1 MIEEGCVAHALFV
14 ENQKGRRQSDYF
26 TVLLGENHRV
36 EKTRTE
42 VYVPRSLPWEND
54 GLRDNYQRHSVMS
67 NKNSEFLKLLIVS
80 QSRKPGKAVGCDEV
94 AQDRGDAA
102 KA

>member
-1 MIEEGCVAHALFV
+1 MPYLSRIKLEEDKATILQCYSGRIIEW
-14 ENQKGRRQSDYF
+14 RRRELKS
-26 TVLLGENHRV
+26 T
-36 EKTRTE
+36 
-42 VYVPRSLPWEND
+42 SLVHC
-54 GLRDNYQRHSVMS
+54 LRKMMDKRANYERHSVMS